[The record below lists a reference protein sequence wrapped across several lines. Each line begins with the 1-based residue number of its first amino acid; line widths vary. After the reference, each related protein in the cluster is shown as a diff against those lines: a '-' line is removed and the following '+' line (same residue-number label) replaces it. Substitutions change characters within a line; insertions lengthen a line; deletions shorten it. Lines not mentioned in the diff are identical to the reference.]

1 MSEETIN
8 IKRYPRVTVRIPPAR
23 FLKLKAKYSKRGE
36 ISKVVNKCLDCMLEN
51 PDCRALRR

>member
-23 FLKLKAKYSKRGE
+23 FLKLKSKFSKRGE
-36 ISKVVNKCLDCMLEN
+36 ISDAVNKCLDCVLEN
-51 PDCRALRR
+51 PECRALRR